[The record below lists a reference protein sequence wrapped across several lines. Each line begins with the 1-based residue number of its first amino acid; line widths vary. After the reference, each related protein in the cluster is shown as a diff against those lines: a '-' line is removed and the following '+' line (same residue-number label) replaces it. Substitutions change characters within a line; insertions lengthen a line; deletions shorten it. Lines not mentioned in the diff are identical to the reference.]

1 MEWGYINRKSVGMFV
16 KVNGRL
22 DVKGYVG
29 ILENALIPSTHTL
42 SMPRNWIFQQDNATC
57 HTSRLVQQWFHNEN
71 VTVMEWPAQSPDL
84 DPIENMWDHLKR
96 FVHEK
101 NPANMGELWTA
112 INDVWKE
119 FRHNCLVNLIDTM
132 PRRCE
137 EVIKAKGGRTNY

>member
-1 MEWGYINRKSVGMFV
+1 M

-22 DVKGYVG
+22 DGEGYVG

-84 DPIENMWDHLKR
+84 NPIENMWDHLKR
-96 FVHEK
+96 VVQEK
-101 NPANMGELWTA
+101 NPANMGELWRA
-112 INDVWKE
+112 INDAWKE
-119 FRHNCLVNLIDTM
+119 FRHDCLVNLIDSM

-137 EVIKAKGGRTNY
+137 EVIKAKGGPTNY